1 MKPTAALRTGLH
13 ELVGLY
19 WDSGVSNDVPALAW
33 FMLSALV
40 PLALGL
46 TALATVLLGDYAT
59 AQALAD
65 RVAGVLPK
73 DVHDQ
78 VVQLIVR
85 VKRDSPLLLAVSIA
99 GMIWMSSG
107 VVGVLERVLLRLLG
121 RRARGVVYGKL
132 RNLGVSAVLMT
143 VIVVMVIVGS
153 AGTGV
158 VQRLELDPLLT
169 RIVAPLTA
177 LTLIVALCTVVYRAL
192 SGEGLRWRAAAGG
205 GAISGVILL
214 ATPTAAGYYLR
225 YVGGRTPVELFL
237 MLAGVLATCYV
248 AAFGL
253 LLGAGVT
260 ARIQLGHRLRAVAA
274 AA

>member
-1 MKPTAALRTGLH
+1 MSSPRAFRTALH
-13 ELVGLY
+13 ELIGLY

-33 FMLSALV
+33 FLLSSLV

-46 TALATVLLGDYAT
+46 TALATILLGDYAS

-65 RVAGVLPK
+65 RVSGILPK

-78 VVQLIVR
+78 IVALIVR
-85 VKRDSPLLLAVSIA
+85 TKRDSPLLIAVSIA

-121 RRARGVVYGKL
+121 RPGRGFVFGKL
-132 RNLGVSAVLMT
+132 RNLAVSAVLTT
-143 VIVVMVIVGS
+143 VIVLMVIVAS
-153 AGTGV
+153 AATGI
-158 VQRLELDPLLT
+158 VQRLELAPTLT
-169 RIVAPLTA
+169 RIAAPLIA
-177 LTLIVALCTVVYRAL
+177 LTLIVALCSIVYRAL
-192 SGEGLRWRAAAGG
+192 SGEGLHWRSAFAG

-225 YVGGRTPVELFL
+225 YVSGRTPVELFL
-237 MLAGVLATCYV
+237 MLAGVLATCYI

-260 ARIQLGHRLRAVAA
+260 ARVQLGHRLGPVAA